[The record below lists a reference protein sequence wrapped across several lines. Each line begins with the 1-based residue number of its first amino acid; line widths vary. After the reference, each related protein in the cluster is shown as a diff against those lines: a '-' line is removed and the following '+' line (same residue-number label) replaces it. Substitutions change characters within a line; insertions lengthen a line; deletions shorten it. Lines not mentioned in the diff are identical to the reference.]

1 LSTII
6 IRRDKKRRGGK
17 IMIETKTPKEMGE
30 TVLVSESGRKKFAKI
45 LQSAEKDDATHV
57 VLWRLQDE
65 GWTIGNNTFVH
76 ENEDPMKEAAKHFG
90 QVIVVPLQD
99 AAKAE
104 TSDLEKE
111 IEVLEIEIS
120 DLKTANKALLEKYQE
135 CQKKKRKWFF

>member
-1 LSTII
+1 
-6 IRRDKKRRGGK
+6 
-17 IMIETKTPKEMGE
+17 MIETKTPKEMGE
-30 TVLVSESGRKKFAKI
+30 TVLVSESGRKKFAEI

-65 GWTIGNNTFVH
+65 GWARTNSSFVH

-90 QVIVVPLQD
+90 QVIIVPLQD
-99 AAKAE
+99 AAIVK

-111 IEVLEIEIS
+111 IEVLEMEIN

-135 CQKKKRKWFF
+135 CQKKKRRWFF